1 MRLKIKER
9 MLIAS
14 LRDSNVYKVMIDY
27 SGGGDDGCIDYTEA
41 FDSEDKS
48 IDTDQIKKTLNEL
61 DEFFYRL
68 LSNNIE
74 YDWINNSGGNGS
86 ATFYVTTLEVEIDHY
101 QNIQE
106 NYEYKFEI
114 DGPSVIA

>member
-27 SGGGDDGCIDYTEA
+27 SGGGDDGCIDYLEA
-41 FDSEDKS
+41 FDSKDKS
-48 IDTDQIKKTLNEL
+48 IGTKQVKKTLNEL

-106 NYEYKFEI
+106 NYEYKVEI
-114 DGPSVIA
+114 NGPSVIA